1 MSLATFDAQNNPR
14 QMHAVPALAPATLPA
29 SRVAVLP
36 LSTAFAQNGSFLLV
50 PHTLL
55 PAPNVVLSSEPPYTV
70 SCPPSPTDHI
80 SNHALMA
87 ETPHTDSRHNR
98 YAYRGTHERQII
110 IAPQPISGSS
120 RTVASTSFTQFTPTD
135 ALGLDIRPQRLFTHY
150 HDDGFPS
157 TLSQGAGPSL
167 EPPQSR
173 WSHRLRRL
181 APPPIQVPL
190 PSRFSWTST
199 PNSPASSSENGK
211 AAHASEPPAPAPASH
226 PPSPPSSHR
235 GAQSQCST
243 RRAPSGA
250 VQSSASGSLLLQTMP
265 FEDRI
270 ERAATI
276 YAGPEVGV
284 DADAPQPSPPQH
296 PPPVVQR
303 TIPLPPITPR
313 SAGYAWYP
321 VAGPSSRP
329 LETGEPS
336 SSGLQGR
343 WPSPVLDRT
352 QVESADVDSIA
363 QDGLWPLYFSFE
375 REPGVDWEAST
386 ARCIEAVE
394 DMGYVLRSCALI
406 SLNET
411 NSLIE
416 SLSGAL
422 RTIKSMMQTAPT
434 SVVDLEEFH
443 GQVWSQKYST
453 VLSSLTRNLDTLY
466 LLADHLRDR
475 PPRINKIVVV
485 LEKLWR
491 FVEKFEDLGRRL
503 QIFHEHFGVLT
514 LRAQLQELRVTA
526 EAELAA
532 ERARRRSFEQTR
544 AQARAERHQ
553 VRDELRR
560 AKEAAQMHRD
570 RWGSVRVRHGAVSDR
585 AHSAGV

>member
-1 MSLATFDAQNNPR
+1 MSILQPLPTSTSPPTPLRPYRHAHLLATLTSGCTLPCPLTERAHTLGQLPRTPRDLSAHRPNEPSSYSTAGNPACSYLTPPLSIPLHRGPGYAYTTIGSDMSLATFDAQNNPR

-29 SRVAVLP
+29 SRVSVLP
-36 LSTAFAQNGSFLLV
+36 LSTAFAQNSSYLLM

-55 PAPNVVLSSEPPYTV
+55 PARNVVLSSESPSTA

-87 ETPHTDSRHNR
+87 EAPHTDSRHNR
-98 YAYRGTHERQII
+98 YAYRNTHEGQII

-120 RTVASTSFTQFTPTD
+120 RTVASTSFAQFTPTD
-135 ALGLDIRPQRLFTHY
+135 ALGLDIRPQRLPTHH
-150 HDDGFPS
+150 HDDGFIS
-157 TLSQGAGPSL
+157 TLLQEAGPSSSVL

-181 APPPIQVPL
+181 APPPIRVPLL

-199 PNSPASSSENGK
+199 PNSPASSSENEK
-211 AAHASEPPAPAPASH
+211 AAQTSEPPAPASH

-265 FEDRI
+265 FEDRV

-284 DADAPQPSPPQH
+284 DANAPQPSPPQH

-329 LETGEPS
+329 LETGEPF
-336 SSGLQGR
+336 SSGLRDQ

-352 QVESADVDSIA
+352 QDGSAEIDQTA
-363 QDGLWPLYFSFE
+363 PDGLWPLDFSFE

-394 DMGYVLRSCALI
+394 YTGYVSAKT
-406 SLNET
+406 SL
-411 NSLIE
+411 
-416 SLSGAL
+416 
-422 RTIKSMMQTAPT
+422 
-434 SVVDLEEFH
+434 
-443 GQVWSQKYST
+443 
-453 VLSSLTRNLDTLY
+453 LDQ
-466 LLADHLRDR
+466 H
-475 PPRINKIVVV
+475 
-485 LEKLWR
+485 
-491 FVEKFEDLGRRL
+491 
-503 QIFHEHFGVLT
+503 
-514 LRAQLQELRVTA
+514 
-526 EAELAA
+526 
-532 ERARRRSFEQTR
+532 
-544 AQARAERHQ
+544 
-553 VRDELRR
+553 
-560 AKEAAQMHRD
+560 
-570 RWGSVRVRHGAVSDR
+570 
-585 AHSAGV
+585 